1 MISNAAF
8 PWLTFLIALVALAAV
23 MLWLVR
29 PLRRVARH
37 YALAVSV
44 LVFVLFAVAFAT
56 GYHTDHISLYESYR
70 WIPQIGVTWTVGI
83 NGLQAVMI
91 FLATFLVPVVILAEY
106 GQDDTEE
113 SYGFFAWVLA
123 LESVM
128 IGLFAVQ
135 DLFVFYVLFEA
146 LVIPM
151 YFLIGRYGGENRKP
165 AAMKFVVY
173 SLVGGLIMLAGVIGV
188 YAYGPGGSDAY
199 LYSTLAQ
206 GLNASETAQLWL
218 FGSFFIA
225 FAIKAPMWPL
235 HTWLPDTAAEATPG
249 TSTLLVSVLDK
260 LGTYGMIVICVPL
273 FPRAALGLSVTII
286 VLALISIFWGA
297 LMAVKA
303 DNLLRLVA
311 YTSVSHFG
319 FMVMAIFS
327 SSTLAMTGAMVYMVA
342 HGISTA
348 GMFLVV
354 GFLAR
359 RGNSYLISS
368 YGGWQ
373 RVTPLIAGT
382 FLVSGLATIALPGL
396 SGFIPEYMTLMG
408 TFQTVKWAALAA
420 VPAVVI
426 ASVYVLWPYQRVFT
440 GPKPDVDV
448 EDMRAT
454 EKTAMGLILA
464 AMLWLGFYPAPVID
478 LVSTPAAYAVSV
490 MAQVSTTENIVLEG
504 SNK

>member
-8 PWLTFLIALVALAAV
+8 PWLTVLIALAAV
-23 MLWLVR
+23 AALVLWLVK
-29 PLRRVARH
+29 PLHKMARH
-37 YALAVSV
+37 YALGISV
-44 LVFVLFAVAFAT
+44 AIFVLFAVAFAT
-56 GYHTDHISLYESYR
+56 GYHADQISLYESYR
-70 WIPQIGVTWTVGI
+70 WIPQIGVSWTVGI

-91 FLATFLVPVVILAEY
+91 FLATFLVPVVILAAYDEAN
-106 GQDDTEE
+106 EE
-113 SYGFFAWVLA
+113 DSYGFFAWVLA
-123 LESVM
+123 LEAIM

-146 LVIPM
+146 LVVPM
-151 YFLIGRYGGENRKP
+151 YFLIGRYGGHNRKG
-165 AAMKFVVY
+165 AAMKFLVY

-188 YAYGPGGSDAY
+188 YAYGPGGDHAY
-199 LYSTLAQ
+199 LYSSLAK
-206 GLNASETAQLWL
+206 GLSASDTAQLWL
-218 FGSFFIA
+218 FASFFIA
-225 FAIKAPMWPL
+225 FAIKAPMWPF
-235 HTWLPDTAAEATPG
+235 HTWLPDTAAAATPG

-273 FPRAALGLSVTII
+273 FPKAALGLAVTII

-297 LMAVKA
+297 LMAVKS

-327 SSTLAMTGAMVYMVA
+327 GSTLAMKGAMVYMVA

-359 RGNSYLISS
+359 RGGSYRISS

-373 RVTPLIAGT
+373 RVTPLIAGS
-382 FLVSGLATIALPGL
+382 FLIAGLATIALPGL

-408 TFQTVKWAALAA
+408 TFQTVKWAALVA

-426 ASVYVLWPYQRVFT
+426 AAVYVLLPYQRAFT
-440 GPKPDVDV
+440 GPKPEV
-448 EDMRAT
+448 EATDMHGAETVAT
-454 EKTAMGLILA
+454 GLILA

-478 LVSTPAAYAVSV
+478 LVSTPAANTVAV
-490 MAQVSTTENIVLEG
+490 MAQAGSSENVVLEG